1 MNKTLRLQF
10 LTILLYALIF
20 NACDISDEP
29 SETSAEEMAG
39 NEIAAG
45 EIAGTETSAGEMAGT
60 ETTGTEMAGTETA
73 GAEVAGIETAGTE
86 ISMQSPCQSYCTYLE
101 DCGSCLQD
109 EAGEC
114 VDIDTCTSTCETE
127 VPELASA
134 CISRLS
140 ACDEEAFTACYDQT
154 IGDDD
159 CARACV
165 LLEECDQCFVDE
177 NDECLTLAGC
187 AATCREL
194 TPPEVAAC
202 LGATDQCEAIDA
214 CFE

>member
-1 MNKTLRLQF
+1 MNKTLWFQF
-10 LTILLYALIF
+10 LTALLCAMIF
-20 NACDISDEP
+20 NACESSDD
-29 SETSAEEMAG
+29 SS
-39 NEIAAG
+39 
-45 EIAGTETSAGEMAGT
+45 ETSAGEMAGT
-60 ETTGTEMAGTETA
+60 EAAGTEMAGTEAA
-73 GAEVAGIETAGTE
+73 GTEAAGTEIAGTETAGTE
-86 ISMQSPCQSYCTYLE
+86 TAGTEMSMQSPCQGYCTYLE

-114 VDIDTCTSTCETE
+114 VDIDSCISICESE

-134 CISRLS
+134 CISELS

-154 IGDDD
+154 VGDDD

-177 NDECLTLAGC
+177 NNECLTLAGC

-202 LGATDQCEAIDA
+202 LGATDQCEDIEA